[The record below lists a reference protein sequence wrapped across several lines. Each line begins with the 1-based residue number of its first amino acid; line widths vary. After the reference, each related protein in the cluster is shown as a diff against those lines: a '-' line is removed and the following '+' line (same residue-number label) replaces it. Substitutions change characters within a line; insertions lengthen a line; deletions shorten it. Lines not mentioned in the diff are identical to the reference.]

1 MRAIVITLAFT
12 LLAAAAA
19 AQQPAAPP
27 AVQAIKT
34 YTSSADVAALIVKA
48 KNERK
53 ADQAVFSQPLLS
65 LAPYNA
71 ILEYRGIVGPAAVH
85 EREMEIF
92 YIVEGTATMVTGGKL
107 VKETRTNPT
116 NLSGTAIEGGTSQT
130 VSKGDF
136 IIVPENTPH
145 WFSMISGNGV
155 LVDVSI
161 HLPRPVPSFAE
172 MERLVPAV
180 TGTPQPPR

>member
-1 MRAIVITLAFT
+1 MLAIVIALALTLVT
-12 LLAAAAA
+12 AAVA
-19 AQQPAAPP
+19 AQQPASQPSL
-27 AVQAIKT
+27 QAIKT
-34 YTSSADVAALIVKA
+34 YASSADVAALIVKA

-53 ADQAVFSQPLLS
+53 ADQAVFPQPLLS
-65 LAPYNA
+65 LAPYDV
-71 ILEYRGIVGPAAVH
+71 ILEYRGIVGLAAVH

-92 YIVEGTATMVTGGKL
+92 CIVEGTATMVTGGKL

-145 WFSMISGNGV
+145 WFSVISGNGV

-172 MERLVPAV
+172 MERLVPPVA
-180 TGTPQPPR
+180 GTRTP